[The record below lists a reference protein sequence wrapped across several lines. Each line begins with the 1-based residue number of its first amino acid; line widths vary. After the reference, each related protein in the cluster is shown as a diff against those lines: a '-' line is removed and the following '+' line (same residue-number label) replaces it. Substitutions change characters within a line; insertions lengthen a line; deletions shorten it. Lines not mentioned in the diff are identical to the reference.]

1 MGTKTGVE
9 LVTASNGTNS
19 WRSYFR
25 YNCARMNYFH
35 HDGTALFILSLKK
48 VWILK
53 IESSADSAANY
64 VYILIPTGLTILILK
79 VTSEVKS

>member
-1 MGTKTGVE
+1 
-9 LVTASNGTNS
+9 
-19 WRSYFR
+19 
-25 YNCARMNYFH
+25 MNYFH